1 MGWWLE
7 AVGWIGSTVVVMSLL
22 QTRLLRLRS
31 INLVGSLIMVG
42 YNTAIQAWPM
52 VGLNIVLASINIVYL
67 WRLLR
72 SRHDPKAYTVL
83 EVGPDDTYLR
93 HVLRVHEQDIREH
106 NPGFVHDP
114 TTMQLAFLVL
124 RGDETVGVVLGEDA
138 GDGVAQL
145 RLDWVTPRYR
155 DASPG
160 EFVYGQSG
168 IFCERG
174 IRRVI
179 TPPGMVRPYYDRLGF
194 ERIDDERYALDLE
207 PADRAAG

>member
-1 MGWWLE
+1 MQWWLE
-7 AVGWIGSTVVVMSLL
+7 VIGWVGSAVVVVSLL

-31 INLVGSLIMVG
+31 INLLGSLIMVG
-42 YNTAIQAWPM
+42 YNTAIGVWPM

-67 WRLLR
+67 RRLL
-72 SRHDPKAYTVL
+72 STRHDPKAYTVL
-83 EVGPDDTYLR
+83 EVDPADTYLR
-93 HVLRVHEQDIREH
+93 HVLRVHEEDIREH

-114 TTMQLAFLVL
+114 YDGQLAFLVL
-124 RGDETVGVVLGEDA
+124 REDETVGVVLGEDA

-168 IFCERG
+168 VFRELG
-174 IRRVI
+174 FRRVV
-179 TPPGMVRPYYDRLGF
+179 TPPGMVRPYYERLGF
-194 ERIDDERYALDLE
+194 GREGEAWALDL
-207 PADRAAG
+207 R